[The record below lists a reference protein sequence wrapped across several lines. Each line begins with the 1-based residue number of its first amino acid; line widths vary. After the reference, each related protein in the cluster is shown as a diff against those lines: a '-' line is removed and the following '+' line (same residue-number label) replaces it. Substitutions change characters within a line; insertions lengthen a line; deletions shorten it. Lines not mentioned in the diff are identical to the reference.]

1 MYTVLITS
9 VGSGIG
15 QAVVDSLQLS
25 DFPIRLIGVDMSPWA
40 VGLYSTDMAYLL
52 PPYTD
57 PTYLPALLDICQR
70 EKVDLLY
77 PGNDGELRILAANR
91 IIFEKVGTQV
101 VIGSEE
107 VVETV
112 RDKRKSYEYFHK
124 YGLPFVKT
132 LTLQE
137 FLASPDSFNWPVII
151 KPISGSGSVGTEV
164 IFELGQMEKY
174 KKSDQDYIVQEYL
187 LPLTWDYVREQLTRQ
202 QLMPGGVLRQEQEVS
217 VQFLVSQSGDI
228 VGNFISIH
236 TLKNGMPIHISPV
249 RDQQV
254 TEVCTQMVQA
264 LIEIGLVGP
273 INLQGR
279 ITSTGPIFYELN
291 HRFTGITAVR
301 ARLGFNECTA
311 ILEDYCMSLPLDEVR
326 AKLNIDYDL
335 ICTRYWT
342 DTLVKRQKFEELM
355 ADKVLNR
362 D

>member
-1 MYTVLITS
+1 
-9 VGSGIG
+9 
-15 QAVVDSLQLS
+15 
-25 DFPIRLIGVDMSPWA
+25 MSPWA
-40 VGLYSTDMAYLL
+40 AGLYSSDVAYLL

-57 PTYLPALLDICQR
+57 PAYLPALLDICQR

-77 PGNDGELRILAANR
+77 PGNDGELKMLAANR
-91 IIFEKVGTQV
+91 SSFEKVGTKV
-101 VIGSEE
+101 VIGSEDLVE
-107 VVETV
+107 VV
-112 RDKRKSYEYFHK
+112 RDKRKSYEFFQK

-151 KPISGSGSVGTEV
+151 KPVSGSGSVGTEV
-164 IFELGQMEKY
+164 LFELGQMEKY
-174 KKSDQDYIVQEYL
+174 KKSDQAYIVQEYL
-187 LPLTWDYVREQLTRQ
+187 LPVTWNCTRKQLTRQ
-202 QLMPGGVLRQEQEVS
+202 QLMPGGILRQEQEIS
-217 VQFLVSQSGDI
+217 IQFLVSHSGDI
-228 VGNFISIH
+228 IGNFISTH
-236 TLKNGMPIHISPV
+236 TLKNGMPVHVTPL
-249 RDQQV
+249 RNQQV

-279 ITSTGPIFYELN
+279 ITSEGPIFYELN

-301 ARLGFNECTA
+301 ARLGFNECIA
-311 ILEDYCMSLPLDEVR
+311 ILEDFCMSMPLDEVR
-326 AKLNIDYDL
+326 AKLHIDYDL

-342 DTLVKRQKFEELM
+342 DKLVKRQKFEELM